1 MFNPWQDLGTVQSE
15 LMQAAA
21 RQGPGDPHG
30 YMISGSGAGLQV
42 ENRNDWAFDKWPAR
56 THASKLTVTPGCW

>member
-21 RQGPGDPHG
+21 RQGPGDPT
-30 YMISGSGAGLQV
+30 A
-42 ENRNDWAFDKWPAR
+42 A
-56 THASKLTVTPGCW
+56 